1 MARLSAL
8 IRLRFRL
15 DLRAI
20 LRARERGLGLLL
32 VLPGLLL
39 FSLAASAFVFF
50 GVRSFEGQW
59 PEELLPLLS
68 AAATLLGAFWALSP
82 VLTGVAL
89 SETHDVGRLL
99 HFPIPPATLVASSL
113 LSNLAQPAVL
123 AELPVVLALALAVS
137 ESWAAL
143 PLVIFGILLS
153 FAFILASSH
162 AVGLLLHGIA
172 RNRRFQD
179 IALSLGL
186 AVSFLISLLP
196 FLLLAGGAGPLLR
209 VVHLL
214 GATDAFA
221 ASPFAWGVRAAVH
234 AGRGELV
241 SFVAFGAAG
250 AVAILAVVAGS
261 ALLTQRIYR
270 GELSLSPPMD
280 PARSRARMVFRGG
293 LGALLEKDLRLAW
306 REPALKAMLF
316 MGLLGPLVFL
326 VILSQTSGLG
336 RSGGG
341 LLLLATFTGASSIGA
356 NVFGLERRGIGSLL
370 GFPVARWRVLVA
382 KNLSLAILRLPG
394 LLALGLVG
402 SFLAPLHYLPAA
414 GTLALVTLLIAL
426 AADNYLSILFPTPVP
441 GAGQNPHGG
450 AAAGVRGLG
459 GALLGA
465 GLFAATLLVASP
477 FAFLAWL
484 PLLLGVP
491 GLWWA
496 SLPLALAGATAVYAM
511 LVAGAAS
518 LMSRREPEM
527 IERILGEW

>member
-1 MARLSAL
+1 MARLTAL
-8 IRLRFRL
+8 ILLRFKL

-20 LRARERGLGLLL
+20 LRARERSLGVLLM
-32 VLPGLLL
+32 LPGLLL
-39 FSLAASAFVFF
+39 FSVAASALVFF

-59 PEELLPLLS
+59 PQEVLPLLS
-68 AAATLLGAFWALSP
+68 AAATLLGLFWALSP

-99 HFPIPPATLVASSL
+99 QFPIPPGTLVASSL
-113 LSNLAQPAVL
+113 LANLAQPAVL

-137 ESWAAL
+137 GRLVAL
-143 PLVIFGILLS
+143 PLAVCGILLS
-153 FAFILASSH
+153 FAFILAASH

-179 IALSLGL
+179 LALSLGL
-186 AVSFLISLLP
+186 AVSFLLSLLP

-209 VVHLL
+209 VVHVL
-214 GATDAFA
+214 GAADVFV

-241 SFVAFGAAG
+241 PFIGFGAAG
-250 AVAILAVVAGS
+250 GAAIVGAVALS
-261 ALLTQRIYR
+261 AFLTQRIYR
-270 GELSLSPPMD
+270 GELSLSPPAD
-280 PARSRARMVFRGG
+280 PARSRARMLFSGG
-293 LGALLEKDLRLAW
+293 LGALFEKDLRLAW

-316 MGLLGPLVFL
+316 MGLLGPLLFL

-370 GFPVARWRVLVA
+370 GFPVERWRILVA
-382 KNLSLAILRLPG
+382 KNLSLAVLRLPG

-402 SFLAPLHYLPAA
+402 SFLAPLSYLPAA
-414 GTLALVTLLIAL
+414 VTLATVTLLIAL

-441 GAGQNPHGG
+441 GVGQNPHGG
-450 AAAGVRGLG
+450 AAAGARGLG

-465 GLFAATLLVASP
+465 ALFLATLLAASP

-484 PLLLGVP
+484 PLLLGEP
-491 GLWWA
+491 ALWWA
-496 SLPLALAGATAVYAM
+496 SLPLAVAGAAAVYAM
-511 LVAGAAS
+511 LVAGAAG

-527 IERILGEW
+527 LERILGEG